1 MKYIS
6 TRGSGGKKKFTEILL
21 EGLAKDGGLYLPEKY
36 PQITA
41 GELTFF
47 RKLNYAQLAFEIFKK
62 FEFDIPDK
70 DLKMICEKS
79 YKENIF
85 IYTRKQKKIK
95 ELTPIIELEKNLYL
109 QELSN
114 GPTLAFKD
122 IAMQLLGNLFEY
134 ILEKKNINLNI
145 LGATSGDTG
154 SAAEYAL
161 LGKKRVKVF
170 MLSPLGKMSEFQRAQ
185 MYTLDNE
192 NIFNLAVKGLFD
204 DAQDVVK
211 KVSMDEKFKK
221 KYKIGAV
228 NSINWARIIAQVVYY
243 INGYLLVTKNNN
255 ELVNFSVPTGNFGD
269 ICAGHIARMM
279 GLPIKNLILATNEN
293 DVLDEFFKT
302 GIYRP
307 RKSSETFITSS
318 PSMDISKASNFER
331 FVFDLVDRKPEEVK
345 KLWLDLEKNGFFDL
359 SKTAYFAKISEFG
372 FISGKSTEQNRMK
385 TIKDVYKKYNIYID
399 THTADAM
406 KVALEYR
413 DKNIKTIVLETAQ
426 AIKFEESIFKSLG
439 KKISKPGVFKKL
451 EKLPQKVYICE
462 PDAEIIKEFIKS
474 KIE

>member
-1 MKYIS
+1 MKYVS
-6 TRGSGGKKKFTEILL
+6 TRGAGGKKKFTEILL

-36 PQITA
+36 PQISDK
-41 GELTFF
+41 ELNSF
-47 RKLNYAQLAFEIFKK
+47 RKLSYAQLTFTIFKK
-62 FEFDIPDK
+62 FGVDIPDK
-70 DLKMICEKS
+70 DLRNICNKS
-79 YKENIF
+79 YTEKVFKFGRNKKSVKNI
-85 IYTRKQKKIK
+85 
-95 ELTPIIELEKNLYL
+95 TPIIELEKNLFL

-122 IAMQLLGNLFEY
+122 LAMQLLGNLFEH
-134 ILEKKNINLNI
+134 ILEKKNKTLNI

-161 LGKKRVKVF
+161 IGKKRIKVF

-185 MYTLDNE
+185 MYTLDDK
-192 NIFNLAVKGLFD
+192 NIFNLAVKGMFD

-211 KVSMDEKFKK
+211 KISMDENFKK

-243 INGYLLVTKNNN
+243 FKGYLSVTKENI
-255 ELVNFSVPTGNFGD
+255 EFVNFAVPTGNFGD

-307 RKSSETFITSS
+307 RKSSETFVTSS

-331 FVFDLVDRKPEEVK
+331 FIFDLVDRNSTEVK
-345 KLWLDLEKNGFFDL
+345 KLWNELDKKGFFDIG
-359 SKTAYFAKISEFG
+359 KTKYFKKITEFG
-372 FISGKSTEQNRMK
+372 FISGKSIQKDRML
-385 TIKDVYKKYNIYID
+385 TINNIYKKYKIFID

-406 KVALEYR
+406 KVGLEFR
-413 DKNIKTIVLETAQ
+413 DKDLKTIILETAQ
-426 AIKFEESIFKSLG
+426 AIKFEESVLMSTG
-439 KKISKPGVFKKL
+439 KKIN
-451 EKLPQKVYICE
+451 
-462 PDAEIIKEFIKS
+462 KS
-474 KIE
+474 WCKCKFGKI